1 MKKSSAFGRWKW
13 RFKKMSF
20 FLGERLGK
28 CWLMIPHLF
37 GRLQWTWKMLAQ
49 KTLNF
54 GIPNWK
60 SPPGPHAPKQ
70 KGPCSHSKRHL
81 FRERYPHFRIKQDHQ
96 PTCITPFIIMANFTS
111 HQAFPNKKTC
121 WNRQG
126 TSMSNSVGGTQ
137 TSSASIF
144 NSWRLSAKACLLQPL
159 FLRGHVCFW
168 GSMLKVDQNFG
179 NCIEFI
185 ANNKRYMLGI
195 ALVHVIPYVWIGI
208 ASTDKGSRSTPKGLI
223 LAKKLQ
229 VGPVLLRDQW
239 WDLEIYLRENKSKST
254 CWFQSIGK
262 IGCQIGSFPNIS
274 SIFAGKK

>member
-1 MKKSSAFGRWKW
+1 MCFFEILSFKKVTEKSTDFWVVFFGVGENGDEGVMEISFRKNGQLQW
-13 RFKKMSF
+13 RNPQLSEGENEDLKKMSF

-37 GRLQWTWKMLAQ
+37 GRLQWTWKMLVQ

-208 ASTDKGSRSTPKGLI
+208 ASNG
-223 LAKKLQ
+223 
-229 VGPVLLRDQW
+229 
-239 WDLEIYLRENKSKST
+239 
-254 CWFQSIGK
+254 
-262 IGCQIGSFPNIS
+262 
-274 SIFAGKK
+274 